1 MKKAKR
7 YSGADG
13 VSEVED
19 DAMESANK
27 GEDLAAELRGEN
39 ALVAMRDAEAMPKP
53 KPTAKPASSGKSGYP
68 ANANTR
74 TGASRPQSGTSAP
87 KLGSRDSTAAAAPT
101 TTRSVPDETKMSL
114 SDRIKMSRE
123 RARTSS
129 TGTDTRSVGQ
139 RLRAAFG
146 MKNGGSASSRADGVA
161 SRGKTR
167 GRMC

>member
-7 YSGADG
+7 YNGEDG
-13 VSEVED
+13 SMVED

-39 ALVAMRDAEAMPKP
+39 TLTAMRDTAAKPKP
-53 KPTAKPASSGKSGYP
+53 KPKAKPAV
-68 ANANTR
+68 
-74 TGASRPQSGTSAP
+74 SAP

-114 SDRIKMSRE
+114 SDRLKMSRE
-123 RARTSS
+123 RAKTSS

-139 RLRAAFG
+139 RLRSAFG

-161 SRGKTR
+161 SKGKTR